1 MKQYVISLK
10 NLSVIM
16 TPNKTKWDIVVVL
29 NRTKE
34 LWLKMTKV
42 EPTQIDE
49 VLDTIKEG
57 DAELS
62 KVYDLNTFFELKNGK

>member
-34 LWLKMTKV
+34 LWMTMKKV

-57 DAELS
+57 DAALS
-62 KVYDLNTFFELKNGK
+62 KVYELNTFFELKN

>member
-1 MKQYVISLK
+1 
-10 NLSVIM
+10 M

-34 LWLKMTKV
+34 VWLEMTTV
-42 EPTQIDE
+42 EPEQIDE
-49 VLDTIKEG
+49 VLDSIKEG

-62 KVYDLNTFFELKNGK
+62 KVYHWNLELSKL

>member
-1 MKQYVISLK
+1 MKKKQYVLSLK
-10 NLSVIM
+10 NLSVVL
-16 TPNKTKWDIVVVL
+16 TPNKNKWDIVVVL

-34 LWLKMTKV
+34 LWLKMTTV

-62 KVYDLNTFFELKNGK
+62 KVYDLNTFFELKN

>member
-1 MKQYVISLK
+1 MKKKQYVLSLK
-10 NLSVIM
+10 NLSVVL
-16 TPNKTKWDIVVVL
+16 TPNKNKWDIVVVL

-34 LWLKMTKV
+34 LWLKMTTV
-42 EPTQIDE
+42 EPTQNDE

-62 KVYDLNTFFELKNGK
+62 KVYDLNTFFELKN

>member
-1 MKQYVISLK
+1 MKQYKQYVISFK

-34 LWLKMTKV
+34 VWLKMTTV
-42 EPTQIDE
+42 EPEQIDE
-49 VLDTIKEG
+49 VLDSIKDADKELTQVYTEYTIME
-57 DAELS
+57 D
-62 KVYDLNTFFELKNGK
+62 

>member
-16 TPNKTKWDIVVVL
+16 TPNKKKWDIVVVL

-34 LWLKMTKV
+34 VWLKMTTV
-42 EPTQIDE
+42 EPKQIDE
-49 VLDTIKEG
+49 VLDSIK
-57 DAELS
+57 DADKELS
-62 KVYDLNTFFELKNGK
+62 EVYLEYTTKED

>member
-1 MKQYVISLK
+1 MKNKQYVISLN

-16 TPNKTKWDIVVVL
+16 TPNKKKWDIVVVL

-34 LWLKMTKV
+34 VWLKMTTV
-42 EPTQIDE
+42 EPKQIDE
-49 VLDTIKEG
+49 VLDSIKEG

-62 KVYDLNTFFELKNGK
+62 KVYHLNLELSKL

>member
-34 LWLKMTKV
+34 LWMTMKKV

-62 KVYDLNTFFELKNGK
+62 KVYELNTFFELKN

>member
-34 LWLKMTKV
+34 VWLKMTTV
-42 EPTQIDE
+42 EPKQIDE
-49 VLDTIKEG
+49 VLDSIKDADKELTQVYTEYTIME
-57 DAELS
+57 D
-62 KVYDLNTFFELKNGK
+62 